1 MIINWSRTP
10 CKIDVICNYTQ
21 SDVRIAIR
29 DKDSNYIRS
38 FSHERRWRYPPSHS
52 RLCPK
57 LATTSTCI
65 TLPPNS
71 RVTDGQFKSIGRSGV
86 HHVTLPPPKVCESN
100 RVRDS
105 IEPRTMIRPVI
116 PCRSFGVAGCI
127 VATSD
132 VTFYPSLRLLINTR
146 THVRTRNLHYFNSLA
161 FSRSRQNY
169 NSTVLLTFW

>member
-1 MIINWSRTP
+1 MII
-10 CKIDVICNYTQ
+10 CIYTQ
-21 SDVRIAIR
+21 SDVRLAIR

-38 FSHERRWRYPPSHS
+38 SSHERRWRYPPSHS

-86 HHVTLPPPKVCESN
+86 HHVALPPPKVCESN
-100 RVRDS
+100 RVGDS

-116 PCRSFGVAGCI
+116 PCRSFGGAGCI

-132 VTFYPSLRLLINTR
+132 VTLCPSFRLLYEFATEEE
-146 THVRTRNLHYFNSLA
+146 NLHDSI
-161 FSRSRQNY
+161 
-169 NSTVLLTFW
+169 